1 MRFDPP
7 LQQAKLLRRYKR
19 FLTDITLSDGI
30 ETTIHCP
37 NTGSMKNCQPEH
49 ARIWFS
55 DSKNPKR
62 KLPCTWEL
70 VEIPILYG
78 EKKVMTLACM
88 NTGRANALVQ
98 EAIESDVIPEL
109 KGYETLKREVKYG
122 DENSRIDI
130 FLTGNGKPD
139 CYIEVKSVTLAT
151 NNGFGEFPDA
161 VTTRGQKHLRELEA
175 MVTAGHRAV
184 LFFCVQHTGIEVVS
198 PADSIDPEYGKAL
211 RKAMAA
217 GVEVLVWG
225 SSITPEEIVLN
236 RPLTLK
242 VSNV

>member
-1 MRFDPP
+1 MRFNPS
-7 LQQAKLLRRYKR
+7 LQSGNLLRRYKR
-19 FLTDITLSDGI
+19 FLTDIALSDGKEI
-30 ETTIHCP
+30 TIHCP
-37 NTGSMKNCQPEH
+37 NTGSMKNCQPEN

-70 VEIPILYG
+70 VEIPVKYG
-78 EKKVMTLACM
+78 DSEKMSLACV

-98 EAIESDVIPEL
+98 EAIESQTIPEL
-109 KGYETLKREVKYG
+109 TGYKTLKREVKYG
-122 DENSRIDI
+122 EENSRID
-130 FLTGNGKPD
+130 LLLSDGEKPD

-175 MVTAGHRAV
+175 MVEEGHRAV
-184 LFFCVQHTGIEVVS
+184 LLFCVQHTGIEVVS
-198 PADSIDPEYGKAL
+198 PADSIDPAYGKAL
-211 RKAMAA
+211 RQAMAA

-225 SSITPEEIVLN
+225 SSITPEEIVLD

-242 VSNV
+242 VDDV